1 MARRKKNRP
10 EKPLPGPRRLS
21 VYDRCSGP
29 LLAEKIENLKLMR
42 AMDVAGV
49 EPGQVQGLSRLLVKF
64 AEYDALLASGLV
76 ALDETGRTPAEA
88 GGEGLLEFAEVGQ
101 EVRARVLQI
110 FAPAVRRAIEAA
122 LDDVAASEAEVWME
136 VEALRRQMK
145 EDPEP
150 EPDGPLFLTE
160 EEVDACAGILER
172 GEVPRVGGDERV
184 ERQECKPLPRAFEM
198 EPWLA
203 RLPAG
208 WLRAIARMFDILEKP
223 PKAQLVRRI
232 AAALRNPET
241 LQMVLRERLGGAER
255 WMLAR
260 LYTEAGVF
268 MDEIP
273 EDVAES
279 FAVPWDWGE
288 GLPPGTGAK
297 LRAFGLAWVGSHYG
311 ERALSYPGE
320 LSELVNAALMVVDP
334 ETVQE
339 LNREMEDAEDVCLED
354 LFGFE
359 PEARP

>member
-1 MARRKKNRP
+1 MARRRKNRP
-10 EKPLPGPRRLS
+10 KKPLPGPRRLS
-21 VYDRCSGP
+21 VYDRCAGP
-29 LLAEKIENLKLMR
+29 LIAEKIANLKLMR
-42 AMDVAGV
+42 AMDVAKV
-49 EPGQVQGLSRLLVKF
+49 EPGQVKGLSRSLVMF
-64 AEYDALLASGLV
+64 AEYDALLASALE
-76 ALDETGRTPAEA
+76 ALDETGRDSAEA
-88 GGEGLLEFAEVGQ
+88 GGEEFLEYAEVGQ
-101 EVRARVLQI
+101 EVRARILQI
-110 FAPAVRRAIEAA
+110 FPPAVRRAIEAA

-136 VEALRRQMK
+136 VEALRRPMN

-150 EPDGPLFLTE
+150 DAPLFLTE
-160 EEVDACAGILER
+160 EEVDAWAAMLER

-184 ERQECKPLPRAFEM
+184 ERQESKPLPRAFEM

-203 RLPAG
+203 RLPVG
-208 WLRAIARMFDILEKP
+208 WLRAIARMLDILEKP

-241 LQMVLRERLGGAER
+241 LQMVLRERLGAPER

-297 LRAFGLAWVGSHYG
+297 LRAFGLAWVGSRYG

-339 LNREMEDAEDVCLED
+339 LDREMGDAEDVCVED
-354 LFGFE
+354 IFGFE
-359 PEARP
+359 PDARP